1 MKCPK
6 CKLQESSVIDSRYIK
21 RKNGIRRRR
30 SCSNCSYRFT
40 TYEHINSFK
49 IMVVKKSNY
58 REQFDIK
65 KIEKS
70 FHIACKKRP
79 VSEELIQKLLNQIEE
94 KIHKN
99 YSLEVPSSIIGQ
111 IVMDMLISVDE
122 VAFIRY
128 ASVYRQFDDLGEFKK
143 QIKDIEKS

>member
-1 MKCPK
+1 
-6 CKLQESSVIDSRYIK
+6 
-21 RKNGIRRRR
+21 
-30 SCSNCSYRFT
+30 
-40 TYEHINSFK
+40 
-49 IMVVKKSNY
+49 MVVKKSNY

>member
-6 CKLQESSVIDSRYIK
+6 CKQQESSVIDSRYIK

-30 SCSNCSYRFT
+30 SCNNCEYRFT
-40 TYEHINSFK
+40 TYEHINSFQ
-49 IMVVKKSNY
+49 IMVIKKSNY
-58 REQFDIK
+58 REEFDIK

-79 VSEELIQKLLNQIEE
+79 VSEELIQKILSQIEE
-94 KIHKN
+94 KIHKQ
-99 YSLEVPSSIIGQ
+99 YSLEIPSSIIGQ
-111 IVMDMLISVDE
+111 MVMDTLVNIDE

-128 ASVYRQFDDLGEFKK
+128 ASVYRQFDDLSQFKK
-143 QIKDIEKS
+143 QIKDIEK